1 MQFSFAV
8 LLFPKMK
15 TRREKK
21 EKEEGE
27 KEEQGKAS
35 NWQRILVAEWR
46 RIPARE
52 LRLPL
57 IKPLEC
63 STRRCKLSKGSNKKS
78 TRTRGEEGGKTGMRA
93 NPTLFS
99 MTFAVLFWLMCF
111 VLLPFALL
119 LINVYNLLICT
130 GSNMSLSPHS
140 PLFLFFSCCTTN

>member
-15 TRREKK
+15 TRRAKKEKK
-21 EKEEGE
+21 EEG
-27 KEEQGKAS
+27 KEQGEAS

-78 TRTRGEEGGKTGMRA
+78 TRTTGGGRGGSMRA

-130 GSNMSLSPHS
+130 GSNMSPSPTPP
-140 PLFLFFSCCTTN
+140 PLLLLLLLRH

>member
-21 EKEEGE
+21 EKKEEG
-27 KEEQGKAS
+27 KEQGEAS

-78 TRTRGEEGGKTGMRA
+78 TSTRGEKGG
-93 NPTLFS
+93 
-99 MTFAVLFWLMCF
+99 
-111 VLLPFALL
+111 
-119 LINVYNLLICT
+119 
-130 GSNMSLSPHS
+130 
-140 PLFLFFSCCTTN
+140 

>member
-15 TRREKK
+15 TRREKN

-27 KEEQGKAS
+27 KEQGEAS
-35 NWQRILVAEWR
+35 NWQRILVAEWQ

-63 STRRCKLSKGSNKKS
+63 STRRCKLSKAATKKALV
-78 TRTRGEEGGKTGMRA
+78 REGR
-93 NPTLFS
+93 
-99 MTFAVLFWLMCF
+99 
-111 VLLPFALL
+111 
-119 LINVYNLLICT
+119 
-130 GSNMSLSPHS
+130 
-140 PLFLFFSCCTTN
+140 

>member
-1 MQFSFAV
+1 
-8 LLFPKMK
+8 MK
-15 TRREKK
+15 TSRDKKK
-21 EKEEGE
+21 EKEEE
-27 KEEQGKAS
+27 KEEAS
-35 NWQRILVAEWR
+35 NWQRILVAEW

-63 STRRCKLSKGSNKKS
+63 STRRCKLSKGSTKK
-78 TRTRGEEGGKTGMRA
+78 RTRRGERRVRMRA
-93 NPTLFS
+93 IPTLFS

-130 GSNMSLSPHS
+130 GSNMRLSPSLLLLLRH
-140 PLFLFFSCCTTN
+140 

>member
-21 EKEEGE
+21 EK
-27 KEEQGKAS
+27 KEEWEAS

-63 STRRCKLSKGSNKKS
+63 STRRCKLSKGSNKKALV
-78 TRTRGEEGGKTGMRA
+78 RVERGEDEGESDFVFDDVCSSLLA
-93 NPTLFS
+93 HVLCAAS
-99 MTFAVLFWLMCF
+99 VCFALNKRIQFVNLYRIKHESLPPLPPLL
-111 VLLPFALL
+111 VLLLL
-119 LINVYNLLICT
+119 R
-130 GSNMSLSPHS
+130 H
-140 PLFLFFSCCTTN
+140 